1 MQRKILLAVLILM
14 NYTASAQ
21 DALNSFLK
29 PVVKNIQ
36 LSTGVNLEYAEQG
49 DVTGTPVILLHGY
62 TESRLSY
69 QQVLSLLPGNL
80 HVFAI
85 SQRGHGN
92 SSKAGSDYLPKDFAA
107 DLAVFISQK
116 KLRSA
121 IIVGHSMGGIIAQQF
136 ALDYPHLTK
145 ALIIID
151 SNAGAEANPGLEE
164 FIKEVSRLM
173 DPVAFEFSEA
183 FIKSTLVKTLDPGFY
198 KLQVAETMK
207 VPAAV
212 WKAVMKG
219 LVNANY
225 KSVLH
230 NIYQPTLILWG
241 DKDFICTKTEQ
252 DVLATGIKNSTL
264 VVYEG
269 TGHALHWEQPER
281 FVKDLVSFI
290 EATTSVKK

>member
-1 MQRKILLAVLILM
+1 MKQKILLAAAILL
-14 NYTASAQ
+14 NYAVAAQ
-21 DALNSFLK
+21 DAALNYLR
-29 PVVKNIQ
+29 PVIKNIQ

-49 DVTGTPVILLHGY
+49 DATGTPVILLHGY
-62 TESRLSY
+62 TESRISY
-69 QQVLSLLPGNL
+69 QQVLPLLPGNL

-92 SSKAGSDYLPKDFAA
+92 SSKPGSGYLPKDFAA
-107 DLAVFISQK
+107 DLATFIVQK

-136 ALDYPHLTK
+136 ALDYPQLTK
-145 ALIIID
+145 ALVIID

-173 DPVAFEFSEA
+173 DPVAAEFADA
-183 FIKSTLVKTLDPGFY
+183 FIKGTVAKTIDPAFY

-212 WKAVMKG
+212 WKAAMKG
-219 LVNANY
+219 LVSANY
-225 KSVLH
+225 KAMLH

-241 DKDFICTKTEQ
+241 DKDFITTRTEQ
-252 DVLATGIKNSTL
+252 DILATGIKNPTL
-264 VVYEG
+264 IVYEG
-269 TGHALHWEQPER
+269 TGHALHWEEPER
-281 FVKDLVSFI
+281 FVKDLLAFI
-290 EATTSVKK
+290 DEAVAK

>member
-1 MQRKILLAVLILM
+1 MQRKILLAVFILL
-14 NYTASAQ
+14 NYAAPAQ
-21 DALNSFLK
+21 DEALNYLR
-29 PVVKNIQ
+29 PVVKNIK

-69 QQVLSLLPGNL
+69 QQVLPLLPGNL

-92 SSKAGSDYLPKDFAA
+92 SSKYGSDYLPKDFAA
-107 DLAVFISQK
+107 DLATFISQK
-116 KLRSA
+116 KLHSA

-136 ALDYPHLTK
+136 ALDYPQLTK
-145 ALIIID
+145 ALVIID
-151 SNAGAEANPGLEE
+151 SNAGSEANPGLEE

-173 DPVAFEFSEA
+173 DPVSAQFAESFLKGTVA
-183 FIKSTLVKTLDPGFY
+183 KTVDTAFY

-212 WKAVMKG
+212 WKAAMKG
-219 LVNANY
+219 LVSVNY
-225 KSVLH
+225 RSVLH

-241 DKDFICTKTEQ
+241 DKDFITTKNEQ
-252 DVLATGIKNSTL
+252 DILAAGIKNSKL

-269 TGHALHWEQPER
+269 TGHALHWEEPGR
-281 FVKDLVSFI
+281 FVKDLVAFI
-290 EATTSVKK
+290 DDAVSK

>member
-1 MQRKILLAVLILM
+1 MKRKILLAVFILL
-14 NYTASAQ
+14 NYTLSAQ
-21 DALNSFLK
+21 DAHSSFLR

-49 DVTGTPVILLHGY
+49 DATGTPVILLHGY

-69 QQVLSLLPGNL
+69 QQVLPLLPGNL

-92 SSKAGSDYLPKDFAA
+92 SSKSGSNYLPKDFAA
-107 DLAVFISQK
+107 DLATFISQK
-116 KLRSA
+116 KLQSA

-145 ALIIID
+145 ALVIID
-151 SNAGAEANPGLEE
+151 SNAGAEVNPGLEE

-173 DPVAFEFSEA
+173 DPITSEFAEA
-183 FIKSTLVKTLDPGFY
+183 FIKSTLVKTMDPAFY

-212 WKAVMKG
+212 WKAAMKG
-219 LVNANY
+219 LVSTNY
-225 KSVLH
+225 KAVLH

-241 DKDFICTKTEQ
+241 DKDFICTKADQ
-252 DVLATGIKNSTL
+252 DALAAGIKNSKL

-269 TGHALHWEQPER
+269 TGHALHWEEPGR
-281 FVKDLVSFI
+281 FAKDLVTFI
-290 EATTSVKK
+290 EDVVPAK